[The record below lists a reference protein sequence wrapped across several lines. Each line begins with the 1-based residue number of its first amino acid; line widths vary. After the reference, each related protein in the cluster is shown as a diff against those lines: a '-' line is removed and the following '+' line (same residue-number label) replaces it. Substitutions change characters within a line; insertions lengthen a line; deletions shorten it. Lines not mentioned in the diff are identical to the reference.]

1 MAGGGEP
8 TTDSI
13 RSPILE
19 VGAAGGTLLVLKPL
33 DADFKVLALDFFK
46 YCSNT

>member
-13 RSPILE
+13 RSPMLE
-19 VGAAGGTLLVLKPL
+19 VDGGTTLVFKPL
-33 DADFKVLALDFFK
+33 EADFKVLAFDFFK
-46 YCSNT
+46 Y